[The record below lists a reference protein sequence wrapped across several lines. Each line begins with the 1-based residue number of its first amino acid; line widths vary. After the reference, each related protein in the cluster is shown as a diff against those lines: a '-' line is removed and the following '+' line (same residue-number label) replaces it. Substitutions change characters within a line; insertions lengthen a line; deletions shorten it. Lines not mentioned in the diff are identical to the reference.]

1 MDTIGERIRHLRKND
16 LLLTMEKFGERIGIT
31 TASLSNIENGK
42 TNPSDQTIRSI
53 CREFG
58 VNELWLRYG
67 DEGGEM
73 YQSRTREEEMG
84 KLFKSLM
91 RDKPEAFRSRLIT
104 ALLRFDPDGA
114 EWALLERIYES
125 VAAEAEKG
133 IKKEESES

>member
-1 MDTIGERIRHLRKND
+1 MNTIGERIRHLRKDD

-73 YQSRTREEEMG
+73 YQPRTREEEMAE
-84 KLFKSLM
+84 LFKSLM

-125 VAAEAEKG
+125 VAAEV
-133 IKKEESES
+133 KKESES

>member
-1 MDTIGERIRHLRKND
+1 MSTIGERIRHLRKDILD
-16 LLLTMEKFGERIGIT
+16 LTLTEFGERLGIT
-31 TASLSNIENGK
+31 ASSCSTMESGK
-42 TNPSDQTIRSI
+42 SNPSDQTIRSI

-73 YQSRTREEEMG
+73 YQPRTREEEMAE
-84 KLFKSLM
+84 LFKSLM
-91 RDKPEAFRSRLIT
+91 REKPEAFRSRLIT

-125 VAAEAEKG
+125 VAAEV
-133 IKKEESES
+133 KKESES